1 MSTEAP
7 VGLTIIEKLLG
18 LIIILVGVITFH
30 VTYTNI
36 AIAGTLSILFLAAG
50 LVLIA
55 LGIFI
60 LIAKAE

>member
-7 VGLTIIEKLLG
+7 LGLVIVEKLLG
-18 LIIILVGVITFH
+18 LVIILIGVVTFH

-36 AIAGTLSILFLAAG
+36 ATIGPLPVLFLAAG

-55 LGIFI
+55 LGVFI
-60 LIAKAE
+60 LIARAE